1 MSIYDI
7 EIKRM
12 NGEIIELREYN
23 GKTLLIVN
31 TASKCGFTKQF
42 EGLELLYKKYKDQGF
57 VILGFPCNQFLHQDP
72 GSNEEILEFC
82 TLNYGVSFEI
92 FSKILVK
99 GKNISQLYNYLVKNN
114 PTKPGK
120 NIKWNFEKFLIS
132 NDGEILQRYQSKIK
146 PLDIERDIIKTIEK
160 GVTS

>member
-1 MSIYDI
+1 MSIYNI
-7 EIKRM
+7 KIKKMNYEIV
-12 NGEIIELREYN
+12 ELKEYS

-42 EGLELLYKKYKDQGF
+42 EGLELLYKKYKDEGF
-57 VILGFPCNQFLHQDP
+57 TVLGFPCNQFLHQDP
-72 GSNEEILEFC
+72 GSDKEILEFC
-82 TLNYGVSFEI
+82 TLNYGVSFEM

-99 GKNISQLYNYLVKNN
+99 GKNIHPLYDYLVANN

-120 NIKWNFEKFLIS
+120 KIKWNFEKFLIS
-132 NDGEILQRYQSKIK
+132 GNGDIIMRYQSSIK
-146 PLDIERDIIKTIEK
+146 PKDIEKDIEIALKK